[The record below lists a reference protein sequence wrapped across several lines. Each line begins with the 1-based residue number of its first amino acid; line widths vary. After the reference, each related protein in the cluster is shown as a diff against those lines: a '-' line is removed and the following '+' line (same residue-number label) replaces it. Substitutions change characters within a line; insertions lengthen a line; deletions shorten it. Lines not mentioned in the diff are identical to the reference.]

1 MSREHEGMEDQE
13 RPDVAERIA
22 APAASRKAYD
32 KPVLQVYGDLTEIT
46 KSMMAG
52 MMDDG
57 SGHPNM
63 HFTS

>member
-1 MSREHEGMEDQE
+1 MIAEQE
-13 RPDVAERIA
+13 TCGVAAGSSARP
-22 APAASRKAYD
+22 ASRKAYE